1 MSTEVWYRKWRP
13 QRFDEIAGQE
23 HISRTLSNAVASGR
37 LAHAYLFCGP
47 RGTGKTSTARIL
59 AKAANCRANESG
71 EPCGVCDNC
80 RALAEGRALDLVE
93 MDAASNRGIDEIRS
107 LRDKVGYS
115 PTSSTYKIYLIDEVH
130 ELTAH
135 AFDALLKTLEEPPQH
150 VIFVLATTEAERVPA
165 TIVSRCQRYDFR
177 RIRQEDVVSRLNQI
191 CDSEGVALPDSGAEA
206 IARRSTGSLRDAI
219 NLLEQ
224 VVAAHGN
231 SPQLAQVEEMLGL
244 GGREFAARLVRHA
257 LQADLAGAFGV
268 ISTARDEGVEPKQL
282 HRATL
287 DQLRSLL
294 FVKAGAESMLES
306 DDESLEELRSE
317 SAEQQLATIL
327 RLLQHVAGA
336 DFRGDALSPLPLE
349 LAIAKAVVAP
359 EPRSEPITE
368 AAPVSRAHSMRE
380 TQPATSGYA
389 ARSSEIRTPAPPS
402 PASAR
407 ESMPR
412 SSATVPTQPAPTAQ
426 VRSTPV
432 PPPGFVEGAD
442 PTVQSLQGLMGNIYD
457 QLKSQRS
464 MASAA
469 FINSK
474 CNIMALDGE
483 QITLV
488 FAHDA
493 VAAKFR
499 DSGGEHMGAVERAIE
514 SLCGRRYRIQVSV
527 DPAVEGWQ
535 RSPATAR
542 TSHLLDEAEKLG
554 LRRQ

>member
-13 QRFDEIAGQE
+13 QRFDDIAGQE
-23 HISRTLSNAVASGR
+23 HISRTLANAVASGR

-59 AKAANCRANESG
+59 AKAANCRANEAG
-71 EPCGVCDNC
+71 EPCGECDNC

-107 LRDKVGYS
+107 LRDKIGYS

-177 RIRQEDVVSRLNQI
+177 RIRQEDVVQRLNQI
-191 CDSEGVALPDSGAEA
+191 CTAEGVSLPAGGAEA
-206 IARRSTGSLRDAI
+206 IANRSTGSLRDAI

-224 VVAAHGN
+224 AVAAHG
-231 SPQLAQVEEMLGL
+231 STPEMSQLEEMLGL
-244 GGREFAARLVRHA
+244 GGREFAARLIRYA
-257 LQADLAGAFGV
+257 LSMDLAGAFGV
-268 ISTARDEGVEPKQL
+268 ISVARDEGIEPRQL
-282 HRATL
+282 HRAVL
-287 DQLRSLL
+287 DYLRTLL
-294 FVKAGAESMLES
+294 FVKAGAESTLEA
-306 DDESLEELRSE
+306 DEETLVDIRSIGE
-317 SAEQQLATIL
+317 SQQIASVV
-327 RLLQHVAGA
+327 RLLQYFASA

-349 LAIAKAVVAP
+349 LAVAKAVLDAETPRPDIAAVPEAAARKRVIGEQPSATSSYAPRGGEPSQVAQPRKAPRPNPTFNGDSQPSTQPVPIRSADVAP
-359 EPRSEPITE
+359 STLP
-368 AAPVSRAHSMRE
+368 
-380 TQPATSGYA
+380 TSG
-389 ARSSEIRTPAPPS
+389 E
-402 PASAR
+402 
-407 ESMPR
+407 
-412 SSATVPTQPAPTAQ
+412 V
-426 VRSTPV
+426 
-432 PPPGFVEGAD
+432 
-442 PTVQSLQGLMGNIYD
+442 TVQSLQGLMGNIYD

-464 MASAA
+464 MASA

-474 CNIMALDGE
+474 CNIMAMNDE
-483 QITLV
+483 EITLV

-499 DSGGEHMGAVERAIE
+499 DSGGDHTAAVERAIE
-514 SLCGRRYRIQVSV
+514 SLFGKRYRVLVNV
-527 DPAVEGWQ
+527 DPNVEGWQ
-535 RSPATAR
+535 RTPATAR